1 MYKIKIYSGHI
12 YRIGEYKMI
21 HFNNEEY
28 QILASDLIG
37 DIFYTSTSY
46 RGKIST
52 LRQYAEIIVRK
63 ILDIVP
69 QKEITL
75 GDEEIRKN
83 IRMLPNYKVVEKA
96 VNKLKKKGNKTTHT
110 KYRGEVTAEEFNIA
124 IDGLFD
130 LLSYLLISY
139 FEKYKFGTNTSV
151 MSSFSILPPIIR
163 YKVLIFLYEKYPDNI
178 SIIDKLVL
186 AILKACDAETAIKWI
201 EDNKESLLQMN
212 AYSEDFNI
220 KIAQQDSGLAE
231 ILRYMAPPNMYQL
244 CKDKIEKVGASIRSN
259 GLVYSDFESA
269 LPYYRQ
275 IGRVQGNTPEV
286 KEFNDIMDFLYMGR
300 RERERLC
307 SDSNGSIEVLNII
320 GSVY

>member
-1 MYKIKIYSGHI
+1 
-12 YRIGEYKMI
+12 MI

-28 QILASDLIG
+28 QTLASDLIG

-75 GDEEIRKN
+75 GDEEIRKS

-110 KYRGEVTAEEFNIA
+110 KYRGEVTVEEFNIA

-139 FEKYKFGTNTSV
+139 FEKYKFGTNGSV
-151 MSSFSILPPIIR
+151 MFAFSILPPIIR

-186 AILKACDAETAIKWI
+186 ATLKACDAETATKWI
-201 EDNKESLLQMN
+201 EENKESLLQMN
-212 AYSEDFNI
+212 AYSENFNS
-220 KIAQQDSGLAE
+220 KTAQQYPNLAE
-231 ILRYMAPPNMYQL
+231 ILKSMAPPNMYQL
-244 CKDKIEKVGASIRSN
+244 CKDKIAQVGATIRSK

-275 IGRVQGNTPEV
+275 SGRIQGTTPEV

-300 RERERLC
+300 KERERLC
-307 SDSNGSIEVLNII
+307 SDSNNSIVVLDMIE
-320 GSVY
+320 

>member
-1 MYKIKIYSGHI
+1 
-12 YRIGEYKMI
+12 MI

-28 QILASDLIG
+28 QTLVSDLIG

-69 QKEITL
+69 KKEVTL
-75 GDEEIRKN
+75 GDEEIRKR

-96 VNKLKKKGNKTTHT
+96 VSKLKKKGNKTTHT
-110 KYRGEVTAEEFNIA
+110 QYRGEVTAEEFNIA

-139 FEKYKFGTNTSV
+139 FEKYKFGTNGSV
-151 MSSFSILPPIIR
+151 MFSFSILPPIIR

-178 SIIDKLVL
+178 SIVDKLVM
-186 AILKACDAETAIKWI
+186 ATLKACDAETATKWI
-201 EDNKESLLQMN
+201 EENKESLRQMN
-212 AYSEDFNI
+212 AYSEDFNS
-220 KIAQQDSGLAE
+220 KIAQQDPNLAE
-231 ILRYMAPPNMYQL
+231 VLKYMAPPNMYEL
-244 CKDKIEKVGASIRSN
+244 CKDKIDQLGATIRSN

-269 LPYYRQ
+269 LPHYRQ
-275 IGRVQGNTPEV
+275 AGRIQGTTTEVQ
-286 KEFNDIMDFLYMGR
+286 EFNDIMDFLYMGR
-300 RERERLC
+300 KERERMC
-307 SDSNGSIEVLNII
+307 SDSNNSIVVLDII
-320 GSVY
+320 E

>member
-1 MYKIKIYSGHI
+1 MV
-12 YRIGEYKMI
+12 
-21 HFNNEEY
+21 HFNNDEY
-28 QILASDLIG
+28 QTLASDLIG

-75 GDEEIRKN
+75 GDEDIRKS
-83 IRMLPNYKVVEKA
+83 IRMLPNYKVVEKS

-110 KYRGEVTAEEFNIA
+110 KYRGEVTLEEFNIA

-139 FEKYKFGTNTSV
+139 FEKYKFGTNESV
-151 MSSFSILPPIIR
+151 MFSFSILPPIIR
-163 YKVLIFLYEKYPDNI
+163 YKVLVFLYKKYPDNI
-178 SIIDKLVL
+178 FIIDKLVL
-186 AILKACDAETAIKWI
+186 ATLKACDAETATKWI
-201 EDNKESLLQMN
+201 EDNKESLFQMN
-212 AYSEDFNI
+212 AYSEEFNSE
-220 KIAQQDSGLAE
+220 IAQQDPNLAE
-231 ILRYMAPPNMYQL
+231 ILKYMAPPNMYQL
-244 CKDKIEKVGASIRSN
+244 CKDKIDQVGATIRSN
-259 GLVYSDFESA
+259 GLTYSDFESA

-275 IGRVQGNTPEV
+275 AGRVQGSTPEV
-286 KEFNDIMDFLYMGR
+286 QEFNDVMDFLYMGR

-307 SDSNGSIEVLNII
+307 SDSNNSMVVLNII
-320 GSVY
+320 SDVC

>member
-1 MYKIKIYSGHI
+1 MIY
-12 YRIGEYKMI
+12 
-21 HFNNEEY
+21 FNNEEY
-28 QILASDLIG
+28 QTLTSDLIG

-75 GDEEIRKN
+75 GDKEIRKR
-83 IRMLPNYKVVEKA
+83 IRMLPNYKIVEKA

-110 KYRGEVTAEEFNIA
+110 KYLGEVTVEEFDIA

-130 LLSYLLISY
+130 LLSYLLINY
-139 FEKYKFGTNTSV
+139 FEKYKFGTNENV

-186 AILKACDAETAIKWI
+186 ATLKACDAETATKWI
-201 EDNKESLLQMN
+201 EENKESLLQMN
-212 AYSEDFNI
+212 TYSEDFNS
-220 KIAQQDSGLAE
+220 KIAQQDPNLAE
-231 ILRYMAPPNMYQL
+231 ILKYMAPPNMYQL
-244 CKDKIEKVGASIRSN
+244 CKDKIDLVGATIRTT
-259 GLVYSDFESA
+259 GLIYSDFESA

-275 IGRVQGNTPEV
+275 AGRVQGTTPEV
-286 KEFNDIMDFLYMGR
+286 QEFNDIMDFLYMGR
-300 RERERLC
+300 KERERLC
-307 SDSNGSIEVLNII
+307 SDSNNSMAVLDIIE
-320 GSVY
+320 

>member
-1 MYKIKIYSGHI
+1 MT
-12 YRIGEYKMI
+12 

-37 DIFYTSTSY
+37 DVFYTSTSY

-63 ILDIVP
+63 ILDIDP
-69 QKEITL
+69 RKGITL
-75 GDEEIRKN
+75 GDEEIRKR

-96 VNKLKKKGNKTTHT
+96 VNKLKRKGNKTTHT
-110 KYRGEVTAEEFNIA
+110 LYRGEVTVEEFNIA

-139 FEKYKFGTNTSV
+139 FEKYKFGTNGSV
-151 MSSFSILPPIIR
+151 MFSFSILPPIIR

-186 AILKACDAETAIKWI
+186 AILKACDAETATKWI

-212 AYSEDFNI
+212 AYTGDFNS
-220 KIAQQDSGLAE
+220 KIALKDPNLAE
-231 ILRYMAPPNMYQL
+231 VLKYMVPPNMYQL
-244 CKDKIEKVGASIRSN
+244 CKDKIDQVGTTIHRN

-275 IGRVQGNTPEV
+275 AGRIQGITPEV
-286 KEFNDIMDFLYMGR
+286 QEFNDIMDFLYMGR
-300 RERERLC
+300 KERERLC
-307 SDSNGSIEVLNII
+307 SDSDNSMEVLDII
-320 GSVY
+320 E

>member
-1 MYKIKIYSGHI
+1 MT
-12 YRIGEYKMI
+12 

-28 QILASDLIG
+28 QTLASDLIG

-63 ILDIVP
+63 ILDIDP

-75 GDEEIRKN
+75 GDEEIRKR
-83 IRMLPNYKVVEKA
+83 ICMLPNYKVVEKA
-96 VNKLKKKGNKTTHT
+96 VKKLKKKGNKTTYT
-110 KYRGEVTAEEFNIA
+110 QYRGEVTVEEFNIA

-139 FEKYKFGTNTSV
+139 FEKYKFGTNRSV
-151 MSSFSILPPIIR
+151 MFSFSILPPIIR

-186 AILKACDAETAIKWI
+186 ATLKACDAEIATKWI
-201 EDNKESLLQMN
+201 EENKESLLQMN
-212 AYSEDFNI
+212 VYSENFNS
-220 KIAQQDSGLAE
+220 KIALQDPNLVE
-231 ILRYMAPPNMYQL
+231 MLKYMAPPNMYQL
-244 CKDKIEKVGASIRSN
+244 CKDKIDQVGTIIRRN

-275 IGRVQGNTPEV
+275 VGKVEGNTSEV
-286 KEFNDIMDFLYMGR
+286 QEFNDIMDFLYMGR
-300 RERERLC
+300 KERERLC
-307 SDSNGSIEVLNII
+307 SHSNSSMAVLDIIE
-320 GSVY
+320 